1 MSVRLFVGNLPYSTT
16 DADSIASTTAY
27 LWLDGAFAH
36 RTDSRVGSVRATA
49 RSSPTTSSLE
59 SVVES
64 AGSPVPEADDARG
77 GAAATRLDLQ
87 SFSPLRAGVAAIDSG
102 ARDGSKVDDR
112 APACQGGDARRTR
125 RGLAEGSMA
134 PSGPVWSA
142 PWPRTR
148 PQVTHCR
155 AGRRVVPRFAK
166 PRHHRS
172 SRSSPASRNGSSRS
186 ARRPPLLYHND
197 FGLPSHRH
205 WPADVAVRADGASL
219 ARGQSLPIC
228 ARNTR

>member
-1 MSVRLFVGNLPYSTT
+1 MARRNPERHGDASRERARQPLAVRGSARKGDPRGLRPQPAHWNQSSNL
-16 DADSIASTTAY
+16 
-27 LWLDGAFAH
+27 
-36 RTDSRVGSVRATA
+36 RV
-49 RSSPTTSSLE
+49 
-59 SVVES
+59 
-64 AGSPVPEADDARG
+64 RG
-77 GAAATRLDLQ
+77 GRRSRRGGRHASGSAIVQSPPSRRGCDRLGRSRWLEGRRSRSRLSRRGRAAH
-87 SFSPLRAGVAAIDSG
+87 SEG
-102 ARDGSKVDDR
+102 ARRGIDGS
-112 APACQGGDARRTR
+112 
-125 RGLAEGSMA
+125 L
-134 PSGPVWSA
+134 GPVWSA

>member
-1 MSVRLFVGNLPYSTT
+1 MARTVKAGRNARWLVE
-16 DADSIASTTAY
+16 IRSTTATHRESERASPSRSA
-27 LWLDGAFAH
+27 GRRGSATREVFAQNQL
-36 RTDSRVGSVRATA
+36 T
-49 RSSPTTSSLE
+49 E

-64 AGSPVPEADDARG
+64 AGSPAPEADDARD

-87 SFSPLRAGVAAIDSG
+87 SFNPFRAGVAAIDPG